1 MRKVILKGLLARKL
15 RLALTAVSI
24 SLGVAF
30 VSGTFVLGDTMTAT
44 FDQLY
49 EGLTEGTDVT
59 VRGES
64 AFTDTSTLGATKPF
78 DAAVLARVE
87 AVDGVR
93 AAAGGVTGYALILD
107 KAGQPVQP
115 GGAPTLGASYG
126 TDRTLAGAVSLR
138 ARTAPHGPHQV
149 VLDAG
154 TAGKTGY
161 APGDEVTIMFADG
174 PQRFTVTGIAG

>member
-30 VSGTFVLGDTMTAT
+30 VTGTFVLGDTMTAT

-59 VRGES
+59 VRAES
-64 AFTDTSTLGATKPF
+64 AFTDTTTLGSTKPF
-78 DAAVLARVE
+78 DPAGLGTVQ
-87 AVDGVR
+87 AVDGVA
-93 AAAGGVTGYALILD
+93 AAAGSVTGYALVLD

-115 GGAPTLGASYG
+115 GGAPTLGASWTTPEELSG
-126 TDRTLAGAVSLR
+126 GFTLRSGSA
-138 ARTAPHGPHQV
+138 
-149 VLDAG
+149 
-154 TAGKTGY
+154 
-161 APGDEVTIMFADG
+161 
-174 PQRFTVTGIAG
+174 

>member
-64 AFTDTSTLGATKPF
+64 AFTDTTTLGNTKPF
-78 DAAVLARVE
+78 DADVLDDVL
-87 AVDGVR
+87 AVDGV
-93 AAAGGVTGYALILD
+93 ADAEGAVTGYALILD
-107 KAGQPVQP
+107 AAGEPVQP
-115 GGAPTLGASYG
+115 GGAPTLGTSFPEVEELSGGITIRSGSAPSAP
-126 TDRTLAGAVSLR
+126 DEVVIDAA
-138 ARTAPHGPHQV
+138 TAEK
-149 VLDAG
+149 A
-154 TAGKTGY
+154 GY
-161 APGDEVTIMFADG
+161 AAGDPVTILFAEG
-174 PQRFTVTGIAG
+174 PQEFTVSGV